1 MGNSVDRSGQIGDDM
16 HLLRW
21 RFAIARVV
29 GSWMGS
35 YEREKV
41 YLRAASINIDDS
53 VLVQQSQRGDVIAM
67 ERLILK
73 YQNRIFNVVLK
84 MCGNPDDAAELTQ
97 ETFVKVIESIE
108 KFKGRSSFYTW
119 LFRIAV
125 NLTLNYCQ
133 RHART
138 ATRSL
143 DAEDPEHD
151 GTAQVLRDILS
162 DERALDP
169 AMVAQS
175 RELCE
180 LVMDALLK
188 LEEPQRAI
196 VVLRDIEGMNYA
208 EIADVLNIE
217 LGTVR
222 SRLSR
227 ARSNLREVLEAM
239 VNEGESKH

>member
-1 MGNSVDRSGQIGDDM
+1 M
-16 HLLRW
+16 
-21 RFAIARVV
+21 
-29 GSWMGS
+29 
-35 YEREKV
+35 
-41 YLRAASINIDDS
+41 YLKAASINIDDS
-53 VLVQQSQRGDVIAM
+53 ALVRQSQGGDITAM
-67 ERLILK
+67 ERLIIK

-84 MCGNPDDAAELTQ
+84 MCGNSDDAAELTQ
-97 ETFVKVIESIE
+97 ETFVKVIESIG

-143 DAEDPEHD
+143 DADNTEPD
-151 GTAQVLRDILS
+151 GTADPLLRDFLS
-162 DERALDP
+162 DDRVADP

-175 RELCE
+175 RELCD
-180 LVMDALLK
+180 LAMDALLK
-188 LEEPQRAI
+188 LEEPQRAVI
-196 VVLRDIEGMNYA
+196 VLRDIESMNYT

-227 ARSNLREVLEAM
+227 ARSNLREILEAM
-239 VNEGESKH
+239 VNEGGSEDR

>member
-1 MGNSVDRSGQIGDDM
+1 M
-16 HLLRW
+16 
-21 RFAIARVV
+21 
-29 GSWMGS
+29 
-35 YEREKV
+35 

-53 VLVQQSQRGDVIAM
+53 VLVRQSQSGDTLAM

-73 YQNRIFNVVLK
+73 YQSRIYNVILK

-97 ETFVKVIESIE
+97 ETFVKVIESID

-119 LFRIAV
+119 LFRIGV
-125 NLTLNYCQ
+125 NLTLNFCQ
-133 RHART
+133 RNARM
-138 ATRSL
+138 AARSL
-143 DAEDPEHD
+143 DADATDHD
-151 GTAQVLRDILS
+151 DTARQRLGDFLS
-162 DERALDP
+162 DDRAADP

-175 RELCE
+175 RELCD
-180 LVMDALLK
+180 LAKTSLLK
-188 LEEPQRAI
+188 LDEPQRAV

-227 ARSNLREVLEAM
+227 ARSNLRKILEAM
-239 VNEGESKH
+239 LK